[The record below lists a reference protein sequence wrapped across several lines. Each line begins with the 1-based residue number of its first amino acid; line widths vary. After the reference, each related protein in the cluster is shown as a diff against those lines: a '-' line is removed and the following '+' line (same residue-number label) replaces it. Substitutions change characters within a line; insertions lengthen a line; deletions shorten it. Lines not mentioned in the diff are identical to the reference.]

1 MIVFPTRHRS
11 RRSSLSADFQR
22 LANELLTK
30 SGLFRKMKIIQ
41 LILTTALLLF
51 SVGCGDKNED
61 SKQIYKVIF
70 ETLEFPGKVV
80 HLKSTVASPD
90 SKIMRKEDL
99 EYYQSF
105 NFTGN
110 SETHNEKYF
119 EYLKTVF
126 ISEQETKAIFK
137 DGCEENWQLFHNKY
151 PEAGT
156 LFSVSRVGFSDN
168 GRLAIVYL
176 EGVSGCLAAQGVLF
190 NLEKLDEAW
199 KITDHVTLWN
209 S

>member
-1 MIVFPTRHRS
+1 
-11 RRSSLSADFQR
+11 
-22 LANELLTK
+22 
-30 SGLFRKMKIIQ
+30 MKIIQ
-41 LILTTALLLF
+41 LILTAAVLLF
-51 SVGCGDKNED
+51 SVGCGDKIED
-61 SKQIYKVIF
+61 SKKIYKVIF

-80 HLKSTVASPD
+80 HLKLMVASPD
-90 SKIMRKEDL
+90 SKILRKEDL

-105 NFTGN
+105 NFAGN
-110 SETHNEKYF
+110 TEIHTETYF

-126 ISEQETKAIFK
+126 ISEEETKAIFK
-137 DGCEENWQLFHNKY
+137 DSCEENWQLFHNKY

-156 LFSVSRVGFSDN
+156 LFSVSRVGFSGH

-190 NLEKLDEAW
+190 NLEKIDGAW

>member
-1 MIVFPTRHRS
+1 
-11 RRSSLSADFQR
+11 
-22 LANELLTK
+22 
-30 SGLFRKMKIIQ
+30 MKIIK
-41 LILTTALLLF
+41 LIPTAALLLF
-51 SVGCGDKNED
+51 SVGCGDKVED
-61 SKQIYKVIF
+61 SKQVYKTIF
-70 ETLEFPGKVV
+70 ETLEFPGKIV
-80 HLKSTVASPD
+80 HLKKNVASPD

-110 SETHNEKYF
+110 AEIHAETYF

-126 ISEQETKAIFK
+126 INEEESKAIFK
-137 DGCEENWQLFHNKY
+137 DACEENWQTFHSKY

-156 LFSVSRVGFSDN
+156 LFSVSHVGYADN

-190 NLEKLDEAW
+190 SLEKIDGEW